1 MKVTVRVTLNFK
13 RQAKPLI
20 KKYPSLRE
28 ELKEFENILHEN
40 PRLGISLGKSAYKIR
55 LKVKSK
61 GRGKSGGLRIISLVD
76 EIIIGYVES
85 DEKEITV
92 YLLSIYDKSTTD
104 TLTDRDLKTLI
115 SQVV

>member
-1 MKVTVRVTLNFK
+1 MKITVRVTSYFQK
-13 RQAKPLI
+13 QAKPLL

-28 ELKEFENILHEN
+28 ELKEFENKLLEN
-40 PRLGISLGKSAYKIR
+40 PRLGISLGKSVYKIR

-61 GRGKSGGLRIISLVD
+61 GRGKRGGLRIISLVD
-76 EIIIGYVES
+76 EVIIGYVES
-85 DEKEITV
+85 DDKEITV

-104 TLTDRDLKTLI
+104 TLNDRDLKTLI